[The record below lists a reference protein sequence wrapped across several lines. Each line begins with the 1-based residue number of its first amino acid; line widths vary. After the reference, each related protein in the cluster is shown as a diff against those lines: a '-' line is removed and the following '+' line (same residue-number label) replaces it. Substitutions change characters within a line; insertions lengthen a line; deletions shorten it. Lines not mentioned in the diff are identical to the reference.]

1 MPKLN
6 LNTAE
11 SLRTQLT
18 AQQQKSIAYL
28 YSKASKDV
36 AKQAKLLKGKQ
47 NISAVLQQKYLNKLQ
62 SQIDERMQ
70 QAQNELDEMVTGNMK
85 SVASAV
91 TAASFDF
98 ADKLGLQFSAELS
111 HVPDSVVKNIVTGKV
126 YEGKWSLSTA
136 IWKEN
141 KKIHS
146 DVRKVIAQG
155 VVEQKSAYDIAK
167 DIEKYINPDARKDWS
182 WSKVYPG
189 TNKKVDYSAQR
200 LARTLV
206 SHAYQQAFV
215 QSTKNNPFVTA
226 YRWHSAH
233 SSRVCPICADR
244 DGKLFAKNDLP
255 MDHPNGMCTFEAEI
269 PDSMEKIADRLADW
283 VQGKNDPDLDAWM
296 ADLQGQGKLHTKGEE
311 KDFSETQHKWL
322 GSHGYSPNN
331 MPTSFKDF
339 MMSLSYDETNELLA
353 LSGVTWSHPHPYQEM
368 EKWYN
373 KNLAKV
379 GVSVKKNSPVEK
391 AVEKKVSKKQKAN
404 DLTPEN
410 MRKRFSGNSSL
421 KMRKMLNAQFDKWLN
436 EVTPD
441 EKQGVVTYT
450 GSAYTDMN
458 RHLRGIEPTTSRY
471 TLQAIKD
478 CKAALNK
485 AHTDE
490 AIVVGRGS
498 YGDSLAGMLGV
509 RYPGDVQWFVDNKE
523 SLIGGLAQD
532 KGFLST
538 TPYEGGGFSGEVI
551 YRINV
556 PKGAHGVYVDSISLH
571 QGEKEFL
578 LQAGSKF
585 RVVDIQKKD
594 SYAIEVFL
602 DMLK

>member
-11 SLRTQLT
+11 ALRTQLT
-18 AQQQKSIAYL
+18 EKQQKSIAYL

-47 NISAVLQQKYLNKLQ
+47 NISTVLQQKYLNKLQ

-136 IWKEN
+136 LWKEN
-141 KKIHS
+141 KKVHS

-167 DIEKYINPDARKDWS
+167 DIEKYINPNARKDWS

-283 VQGKNDPDLDAWM
+283 VQGKSDPDLDAWM
-296 ADLQGQGKLHTKGEE
+296 ADLQGQGKLHE
-311 KDFSETQHKWL
+311 KQGFNEVQQKWL
-322 GSHGYSPNN
+322 GSHGYSSEK
-331 MPTSFKDF
+331 MPDTFKDF
-339 MMSLSYDETNELLA
+339 MNTLSFDETNEFLK
-353 LSGVTWSHPHPYQEM
+353 LSGASWSHPHPYQAM

-373 KNLAKV
+373 ENLLKA
-379 GVSVKKNSPVEK
+379 GVSIKKNSPIEKKINK
-391 AVEKKVSKKQKAN
+391 AVDKKIKSKE
-404 DLTPEN
+404 LTPDS
-410 MRKRFSGNSSL
+410 MRERFRDNSSL
-421 KMRKMLNAQFDKWLN
+421 KAKRSLNAQFKKWYGGLSSS
-436 EVTPD
+436 EID
-441 EKQGVVTYT
+441 GVVTYT
-450 GSAYTDMN
+450 GSAYYDMN
-458 RHLRGIEPTTSRY
+458 NYLRGIDTSVSTY
-471 TLQAIKD
+471 IKD
-478 CKAALNK
+478 AIDNCRAALAK
-485 AHTDE
+485 AE
-490 AIVVGRGS
+490 LKESIVVGRGS
-498 YGDSLAGMLGV
+498 NDRSIAGMLGTE
-509 RYPGDVQWFVDNKE
+509 YHSDVTWYVKNKDKF
-523 SLIGGLAQD
+523 IDGLAKD
-532 KGFLST
+532 NGFLST
-538 TPYEGGGFSGEVI
+538 TPYEGGGFSGEVV

-556 PKGAHGVYVDSISLH
+556 PKGAHGVYVDSISRH
-571 QGEKEFL
+571 KGEKEFL
-578 LQAGSKF
+578 LQAGSTF
-585 RVVDIQKKD
+585 RVVDIQEKNG
-594 SYAIEVFL
+594 YTIEVFL

>member
-1 MPKLN
+1 MPKLS

-18 AQQQKSIAYL
+18 EKQQKSIAYL
-28 YSKASKDV
+28 YSKVSKDV

-91 TAASFDF
+91 TSASFDF
-98 ADKLGLQFSAELS
+98 ADKLGLQLSAELS

-244 DGKLFAKNDLP
+244 DGKLFSKNDLP

-269 PDSMEKIADRLADW
+269 PESMEKIADRLADW
-283 VQGKNDPDLDAWM
+283 VQGKNDSDLDAWM
-296 ADLQGQGKLHTKGEE
+296 ADLQGQGKLHE
-311 KDFSETQHKWL
+311 KQGFNDVQNKWL
-322 GSHGYSPNN
+322 SSHGYSPEK
-331 MPTSFKDF
+331 MPTTFKDF
-339 MMSLSYDETNELLA
+339 MSTLSFDETTEFLKLA
-353 LSGVTWSHPHPYQEM
+353 GASWSHPHPYQMM

-373 KNLAKV
+373 ENLLKA
-379 GVSVKKNSPVEK
+379 GISIKKNSPVEK
-391 AVEKKVSKKQKAN
+391 KINKGVEKKIKHKK
-404 DLTPEN
+404 LTPDS
-410 MRKRFSGNSSL
+410 MRERFRNNDSLEAKRS
-421 KMRKMLNAQFDKWLN
+421 LN
-436 EVTPD
+436 EQFNKWYKGLSSSEID
-441 EKQGVVTYT
+441 GVVTYT
-450 GSAYTDMN
+450 GSAYYDMN
-458 RHLRGIEPTTSRY
+458 NYLRGIDTSVS
-471 TLQAIKD
+471 THIKD
-478 CKAALNK
+478 AIDNCRAALAK
-485 AHTDE
+485 AKLE
-490 AIVVGRGS
+490 ESIVVGRGS
-498 YGDSLAGMLGV
+498 NYKSIAGMLGTEDHS
-509 RYPGDVQWFVDNKE
+509 DVTWYAKNKDKFIDNSVK
-523 SLIGGLAQD
+523 D
-532 KGFLST
+532 NGFLST
-538 TPYEGGGFSGEVI
+538 TPYEGGGFSGEVV

-556 PKGAHGVYVDSISLH
+556 PKGAHGVYVDSISRH
-571 QGEKEFL
+571 KGEQEFL
-578 LQAGSKF
+578 LQAGSTF
-585 RVVDIQKKD
+585 RVVDIQEKNED
-594 SYAIEVFL
+594 TIEVFL

>member
-1 MPKLN
+1 MPKLS

-36 AKQAKLLKGKQ
+36 AKQMKLLKGKQ

-70 QAQNELDEMVTGNMK
+70 QAQNELDGMITGNMK

-167 DIEKYINPDARKDWS
+167 DIEKYINPNAHKDWS

-283 VQGKNDPDLDAWM
+283 VQGKSDPDLDAWM
-296 ADLQGQGKLHTKGEE
+296 ADLQGQGKLHTKE
-311 KDFSETQHKWL
+311 KEKGFNETQHKWL
-322 GSHGYSPNN
+322 GSHGYTPDN
-331 MPTSFKDF
+331 MPTTFKDF
-339 MMSLSYDETNELLA
+339 MMSLSSEETNELLT
-353 LSGVTWSHPHPYQEM
+353 LSGATWSHPHPYQEM

-373 KNLAKV
+373 KNLLKA
-379 GVSVKKNSPVEK
+379 GISVKKDSPL
-391 AVEKKVSKKQKAN
+391 EKKVDKTVIKKVK
-404 DLTPEN
+404 DKDITPE
-410 MRKRFSGNSSL
+410 
-421 KMRKMLNAQFDKWLN
+421 KMRERFRNNESQKFRESLDKQFNKWYKGLSEEEINA
-436 EVTPD
+436 VIS
-441 EKQGVVTYT
+441 YT
-450 GSAYTDMN
+450 GSDYEDMN
-458 RHLRGIEPTTSRY
+458 SFLRGIDSSASKYIQTTISNCKSALDKASLKEP
-471 TLQAIKD
+471 
-478 CKAALNK
+478 
-485 AHTDE
+485 
-490 AIVVGRGS
+490 IVVGRGS
-498 YGDSLAGMLGV
+498 SVESLSGMLGTE
-509 RYPGDVQWFVDNKE
+509 YHSDATWYAENKDKF
-523 SLIGGLAQD
+523 IDGLAKD
-532 KGFLST
+532 NGFLST
-538 TPYEGGGFSGEVI
+538 TPYEGGGFDGEVI

-556 PKGAHGVYVDSISLH
+556 PKGAHGVYVDDISSN
-571 QGEKEFL
+571 QGEQEFL
-578 LQAGSKF
+578 LQAGSNF
-585 RVVDIQKKD
+585 RVIDIQKTGEY
-594 SYAIEVFL
+594 SVEVFL

>member
-91 TAASFDF
+91 TSASFDF
-98 ADKLGLQFSAELS
+98 ADKLGLKLSAELS

-167 DIEKYINPDARKDWS
+167 DIEKYINPAARKDWS

-283 VQGKNDPDLDAWM
+283 VQGKSDPELDTWM
-296 ADLQGQGKLHTKGEE
+296 ADLQGQGKMHE
-311 KDFSETQHKWL
+311 KQGFNDVQQKWL
-322 GSHGYSPNN
+322 GSHGYTPDN
-331 MPTSFKDF
+331 MPITFKDF
-339 MMSLSYDETNELLA
+339 MMGMSSSEVDEILSLSGA
-353 LSGVTWSHPHPYQEM
+353 TWAHPHPYQMM

-373 KNLAKV
+373 ENLLKA
-379 GVSVKKNSPVEK
+379 GVSVKQNSTL
-391 AVEKKVSKKQKAN
+391 EKKVNKAVN
-404 DLTPEN
+404 KTIKDKDKTPER
-410 MRKRFSGNSSL
+410 MRERFKENKTRAFRESL
-421 KMRKMLNAQFDKWLN
+421 DKQFQKWYKGLS
-436 EVTPD
+436 EQEID
-441 EKQGVVTYT
+441 GVRTYT
-450 GSAYTDMN
+450 GSAYTRMN
-458 RHLRGIEPTTSRY
+458 RYLRGIDDTATSRI
-471 TLQAIKD
+471 QNAIDRCRSALDKASLKD
-478 CKAALNK
+478 S
-485 AHTDE
+485 
-490 AIVVGRGS
+490 IVVGRGS
-498 YGDSLAGMLGV
+498 SVDSLSGMLGAEYHSDATWYAKNKDKFIDSLAK
-509 RYPGDVQWFVDNKE
+509 DN
-523 SLIGGLAQD
+523 
-532 KGFLST
+532 GFLST

-556 PKGAHGVYVDSISLH
+556 PKGAHGVYVDSISYH
-571 QGEKEFL
+571 QGEQEFL
-578 LQAGSKF
+578 LQAGSSF
-585 RVVDIQKKD
+585 RVIDIQEKNE
-594 SYAIEVFL
+594 YTIEVFL